1 MFLSVSLTIRG
12 NRIYEEHSLQGLQFV
27 SKSLRV
33 LVMSENPLEETTD
46 YRICILA
53 LLPKLERID
62 KDPVSQ
68 EERADA
74 LKRIKVML
82 SCDL

>member
-1 MFLSVSLTIRG
+1 MFLSVSLSIRG
-12 NRIYEEHSLQGLQFV
+12 NRIYEEHSLQSLQFV

-33 LVMSENPLEETTD
+33 LVMSENPLEQTTD

-74 LKRIKVML
+74 LKRIRVML